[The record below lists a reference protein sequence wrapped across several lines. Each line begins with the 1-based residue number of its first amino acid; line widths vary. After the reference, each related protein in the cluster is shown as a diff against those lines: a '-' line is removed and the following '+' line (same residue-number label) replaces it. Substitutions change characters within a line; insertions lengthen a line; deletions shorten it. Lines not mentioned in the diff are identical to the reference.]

1 MDKNLLKYESNE
13 NLVEFFVEEYS
24 KNKLPIP
31 ISFRDIFPN
40 MNKLERYTHL
50 IHAYPAKLLFH
61 IPYFFLNNTYFSKEG
76 DVILD
81 PFCGTGTV
89 LLEANLAKR
98 NALGADANPLARKI
112 AIVKTQKINEQK
124 LTKTLELLLQKSK
137 LYKRVEFPDVRNR
150 TFWFPEKTQIE
161 LAKIRRAID
170 ELPNGKYKSFFEVCF
185 SNCIKKVSYA
195 DPRIAVPVKLNPE
208 RFDKDSERYEKIK
221 KRLLELESLDV
232 FEKYK
237 SICSENIVRIS
248 SLSCL
253 EDNIYT
259 KIISKNARV
268 LTEKINKQTLIKDG
282 SIDMILTSPPYA
294 GAQKYIRSSSLS
306 LGWLGLTEK
315 EDLKTLDQKNIG
327 RENYSTSELKDV
339 KTGIESA
346 DKLLDIL
353 FKKNTL
359 RAYIVGNYLLEMKT
373 ALDESIRVLKNGG
386 YMVIVIGNNKVCEIE
401 FNTQEYLT
409 KYLQS
414 KGLKLQFKLID
425 DIKSYGLMT
434 KRNKTEDIISRE
446 WILVF
451 KK

>member
-1 MDKNLLKYESNE
+1 M
-13 NLVEFFVEEYS
+13 
-24 KNKLPIP
+24 
-31 ISFRDIFPN
+31 
-40 MNKLERYTHL
+40 
-50 IHAYPAKLLFH
+50 
-61 IPYFFLNNTYFSKEG
+61 
-76 DVILD
+76 
-81 PFCGTGTV
+81 
-89 LLEANLAKR
+89 
-98 NALGADANPLARKI
+98 
-112 AIVKTQKINEQK
+112 
-124 LTKTLELLLQKSK
+124 ELLLQKSK

-161 LAKIRRAID
+161 LAKSRRAID

-434 KRNKTEDIISRE
+434 KRNKTPDIISRE